1 MNFLKGYKYLFIVCI
16 PMYIVIL
23 YFQLNKRKLGNR
35 EKSECLT
42 DVPYGEN
49 SPLYKKDMY

>member
-1 MNFLKGYKYLFIVCI
+1 MNFLKGFKYLFIVCI

-23 YFQLNKRKLGNR
+23 YFQLNKRKLDNR